1 MLELVTIDDARQ
13 QLRLDEGDSCGGA
26 DDAWLALAIPGV
38 SEAVRTW
45 LKDDW
50 RLYLPERDSAGAVIT
65 DTDGDPIPAEDSNGN
80 PITHPTVRMAVLL
93 ELASQF
99 RFREGEGD
107 NDMAQSG
114 RSIDGRGYGYVLS
127 RGATAL
133 LSGLR
138 KPTVA

>member
-13 QLRLDEGDSCGGA
+13 QLRLDEIDSNGGA
-26 DDAWLALAIPGV
+26 DDAWLVLAIPGV
-38 SEAVRTW
+38 SEAVRSW

-50 RLYLPERDSAGAVIT
+50 RLYLPERDTAGAIIT

-80 PITHPTVRMAVLL
+80 PITHPTVRLAVLL

-99 RFREGEGD
+99 RYREGEGENVVPAD
-107 NDMAQSG
+107 AG
-114 RSIDGRGYGYVLS
+114 HGYTLS
-127 RGATAL
+127 KGATAIL
-133 LSGLR
+133 AGLR

>member
-13 QLRLDEGDSCGGA
+13 QLRLDEGDSGGGA

-80 PITHPTVRMAVLL
+80 PITHPTVRLAVLL

-107 NDMAQSG
+107 NVVPPDAG
-114 RSIDGRGYGYVLS
+114 HGYTLS
-127 RGATAL
+127 KGATAL
-133 LSGLR
+133 LAGLR

>member
-13 QLRLDEGDSCGGA
+13 QLLLDEIDSNGGA

-38 SEAVRTW
+38 SEAVRAW

-50 RLYLPERDSAGAVIT
+50 RLYLPERDSAGAIIT

-80 PITHPTVRMAVLL
+80 PITHPTVRLAVLL

-99 RFREGEGD
+99 RYREGEGENVVPAD
-107 NDMAQSG
+107 AG
-114 RSIDGRGYGYVLS
+114 HGYTLS
-127 RGATAL
+127 KGATAIL
-133 LSGLR
+133 AGLR

>member
-13 QLRLDEGDSCGGA
+13 QLRLDEIDSNGGA

-38 SEAVRTW
+38 SEAVRSW

-50 RLYLPERDSAGAVIT
+50 RLYLPERDTAGAIIT

-80 PITHPTVRMAVLL
+80 PITHPTVRLAVLL

-99 RFREGEGD
+99 RYREGEGENVVPAD
-107 NDMAQSG
+107 AG
-114 RSIDGRGYGYVLS
+114 HGYPLS
-127 RGATAL
+127 KGATAIL
-133 LSGLR
+133 AGLR

>member
-13 QLRLDEGDSCGGA
+13 QLRLDEIDSNGGA

-38 SEAVRTW
+38 SESVRSW

-50 RLYLPERDSAGAVIT
+50 RLYLPERDTAGEVIT

-80 PITHPTVRMAVLL
+80 PITHPTVRLAVLL

-99 RFREGEGD
+99 RYREGEGENVVPAD
-107 NDMAQSG
+107 AG
-114 RSIDGRGYGYVLS
+114 HGYTLS
-127 RGATAL
+127 KGATAIL
-133 LSGLR
+133 AGLR

>member
-13 QLRLDEGDSCGGA
+13 QLRLDEIDSNGGA

-38 SEAVRTW
+38 SEAVRSW

-50 RLYLPERDSAGAVIT
+50 RLYLPERDTAGAVIT

-80 PITHPTVRMAVLL
+80 PITHPTVRLAVLL

-99 RFREGEGD
+99 RYREGEGENVVPAD
-107 NDMAQSG
+107 AG
-114 RSIDGRGYGYVLS
+114 HGYTLS
-127 RGATAL
+127 KGATAIL
-133 LSGLR
+133 AGLR
-138 KPTVA
+138 KPTLA

>member
-13 QLRLDEGDSCGGA
+13 QLRLDEIDSNGGA

-38 SEAVRTW
+38 SEAVRSW

-50 RLYLPERDSAGAVIT
+50 RLYLPERDTAGAVIT

-80 PITHPTVRMAVLL
+80 PITHPTVRLAVLL

-99 RFREGEGD
+99 RYREGEGENVVPAD
-107 NDMAQSG
+107 AG
-114 RSIDGRGYGYVLS
+114 HGYTLS
-127 RGATAL
+127 KGATAL
-133 LSGLR
+133 LAGLR

>member
-1 MLELVTIDDARQ
+1 MLELVDIDDARQ
-13 QLRLDEGDSCGGA
+13 QLRLDECDSGGGA
-26 DDAWLALAIPGV
+26 DDAWLELAIPGV

-80 PITHPTVRMAVLL
+80 PITHPTVRLAVLL

-99 RFREGEGD
+99 RFREGDGD
-107 NDMAQSG
+107 NVVPPDAG
-114 RSIDGRGYGYVLS
+114 HGYTLS
-127 RGATAL
+127 KGATAL
-133 LSGLR
+133 LAGLR

>member
-13 QLRLDEGDSCGGA
+13 QLRLDEIDSNGGA

-38 SEAVRTW
+38 SEAVRSW

-50 RLYLPERDSAGAVIT
+50 RLYLPERDTAGAIIT
-65 DTDGDPIPAEDSNGN
+65 DTDGDPIPAEDSSGN
-80 PITHPTVRMAVLL
+80 PITHPTVRLAVLL

-99 RFREGEGD
+99 RYREGEGENVVPAD
-107 NDMAQSG
+107 AG
-114 RSIDGRGYGYVLS
+114 HGYTLS
-127 RGATAL
+127 KGATAIL
-133 LSGLR
+133 AGLR

>member
-13 QLRLDEGDSCGGA
+13 QLRLDEIDSNGGA

-38 SEAVRTW
+38 SEAVRSW

-50 RLYLPERDSAGAVIT
+50 RLYLPERDTAGEVIT

-80 PITHPTVRMAVLL
+80 PITHPTVRLAVLL

-99 RFREGEGD
+99 RYREGERENVVPDDAGH
-107 NDMAQSG
+107 
-114 RSIDGRGYGYVLS
+114 GYTLS
-127 RGATAL
+127 KGATAIL
-133 LSGLR
+133 AGLR

>member
-13 QLRLDEGDSCGGA
+13 QLRLDEIDSNGGA

-38 SEAVRTW
+38 SEAVRSC

-50 RLYLPERDSAGAVIT
+50 RLYLPERDTAGAVIT

-80 PITHPTVRMAVLL
+80 PITHPTVRLAVLL

-99 RFREGEGD
+99 RYREGEGENVVPAD
-107 NDMAQSG
+107 AG
-114 RSIDGRGYGYVLS
+114 HGYTLS
-127 RGATAL
+127 KGATAIL
-133 LSGLR
+133 AGLR

>member
-13 QLRLDEGDSCGGA
+13 QLRLDEIDSNGGA

-38 SEAVRTW
+38 SEAVRSW

-50 RLYLPERDSAGAVIT
+50 RLYLPERDTAGAVIT
-65 DTDGDPIPAEDSNGN
+65 DTDGDPIPSEDSNGN
-80 PITHPTVRMAVLL
+80 PITHPTVRLAVLL

-99 RFREGEGD
+99 RYREGEGENVVPAD
-107 NDMAQSG
+107 AG
-114 RSIDGRGYGYVLS
+114 HGYTLS
-127 RGATAL
+127 KGATAIL
-133 LSGLR
+133 AGLR

>member
-13 QLRLDEGDSCGGA
+13 QLRLDEIDSNGGA

-38 SEAVRTW
+38 SEAVRSW

-50 RLYLPERDSAGAVIT
+50 RLYLPERDTAGAVIT
-65 DTDGDPIPAEDSNGN
+65 DTDGDPIPAEDSNGT
-80 PITHPTVRMAVLL
+80 PITHPTVRLAVLL

-99 RFREGEGD
+99 RYREGEGENVVPAD
-107 NDMAQSG
+107 AG
-114 RSIDGRGYGYVLS
+114 HGYTLS
-127 RGATAL
+127 KGATAIL
-133 LSGLR
+133 AGLR

>member
-13 QLRLDEGDSCGGA
+13 QLRLDEIDSNGGA

-38 SEAVRTW
+38 SEAVRSW

-50 RLYLPERDSAGAVIT
+50 RLYLPERDTAGAIIT

-80 PITHPTVRMAVLL
+80 PITHPTVRVAVLL

-99 RFREGEGD
+99 RYREGEGENVVPAD
-107 NDMAQSG
+107 AG
-114 RSIDGRGYGYVLS
+114 HGYTLS
-127 RGATAL
+127 KGATAIL
-133 LSGLR
+133 AGLR

>member
-13 QLRLDEGDSCGGA
+13 QLRLDEIDSNGGA

-38 SEAVRTW
+38 SEAVRSW

-50 RLYLPERDSAGAVIT
+50 RLYLPERDTSGAIIT

-80 PITHPTVRMAVLL
+80 PITHPTVRLAVLL

-99 RFREGEGD
+99 RYREGEGENVVPAD
-107 NDMAQSG
+107 AG
-114 RSIDGRGYGYVLS
+114 HGYTLS
-127 RGATAL
+127 KGATAIL
-133 LSGLR
+133 AGLR

>member
-13 QLRLDEGDSCGGA
+13 QLRLDEIDSNGGA

-38 SEAVRTW
+38 SEAVRSW

-50 RLYLPERDSAGAVIT
+50 RLYLPERDTAGAVIT

-80 PITHPTVRMAVLL
+80 PITHPTVRLAVLL

-99 RFREGEGD
+99 RYREGEGENVVPTD
-107 NDMAQSG
+107 AG
-114 RSIDGRGYGYVLS
+114 HGYTLS
-127 RGATAL
+127 KGATAIL
-133 LSGLR
+133 GGLR

>member
-13 QLRLDEGDSCGGA
+13 QLRLDEIDSNGGA

-38 SEAVRTW
+38 SEAVRSW

-50 RLYLPERDSAGAVIT
+50 RLYLPERDTDGAVIT

-80 PITHPTVRMAVLL
+80 PITHPTVRLAVLL

-99 RFREGEGD
+99 RYREGEGENVVPAD
-107 NDMAQSG
+107 AG
-114 RSIDGRGYGYVLS
+114 HGYTLS
-127 RGATAL
+127 KGATAIL
-133 LSGLR
+133 AGLR

>member
-13 QLRLDEGDSCGGA
+13 QLRLDEGNSDGGA
-26 DDAWLALAIPGV
+26 DDAWLALAIPGI
-38 SEAVRTW
+38 SEAVRSW

-50 RLYLPERDSAGAVIT
+50 RLYLPERDSDGQVIT
-65 DTDGDPIPAEDSNGN
+65 DTDGDPIPAEDTSGS
-80 PITHPTVRMAVLL
+80 PITHPTVRLAVML

-107 NDMAQSG
+107 NVVPPDAG
-114 RSIDGRGYGYVLS
+114 HGYTLS
-127 RGATAL
+127 KGATAL
-133 LSGLR
+133 LAGLR

>member
-13 QLRLDEGDSCGGA
+13 QLRLDEIDSNGGA

-38 SEAVRTW
+38 SEAVRSW

-50 RLYLPERDSAGAVIT
+50 RLYLPERDTAGAVIT

-80 PITHPTVRMAVLL
+80 PITHPTVRLAVLL

-99 RFREGEGD
+99 RYREGEGENVVPAD
-107 NDMAQSG
+107 AG
-114 RSIDGRGYGYVLS
+114 HGYTLS
-127 RGATAL
+127 KGATAML
-133 LSGLR
+133 AGLR

>member
-13 QLRLDEGDSCGGA
+13 QLRLDEIDSNGGA

-38 SEAVRTW
+38 SEAVRSW

-50 RLYLPERDSAGAVIT
+50 RLYLPERDTSGAVIT

-80 PITHPTVRMAVLL
+80 PITHPTVRLAVLL

-99 RFREGEGD
+99 RYREGEGENVVPAD
-107 NDMAQSG
+107 AG
-114 RSIDGRGYGYVLS
+114 HGYTLS
-127 RGATAL
+127 KGATAIL
-133 LSGLR
+133 AGLR
-138 KPTVA
+138 KPTLA

>member
-13 QLRLDEGDSCGGA
+13 QLRLDEIDSNGGA

-38 SEAVRTW
+38 SEAVRSW

-50 RLYLPERDSAGAVIT
+50 RLYLPERDTAGAVIT

-80 PITHPTVRMAVLL
+80 PITHPTVRPAVLL

-99 RFREGEGD
+99 RYREGEGENVVPAD
-107 NDMAQSG
+107 AG
-114 RSIDGRGYGYVLS
+114 HGYTLS
-127 RGATAL
+127 KGATAIL
-133 LSGLR
+133 AGLR

>member
-13 QLRLDEGDSCGGA
+13 QLRLDEIDSNGGA
-26 DDAWLALAIPGV
+26 DDAWLVLAIPGV
-38 SEAVRTW
+38 SEAVRSW

-50 RLYLPERDSAGAVIT
+50 RLYLPERDTAGEVIT

-80 PITHPTVRMAVLL
+80 PITHPTVRLAVLL

-99 RFREGEGD
+99 RYREGEGENVVPAD
-107 NDMAQSG
+107 AG
-114 RSIDGRGYGYVLS
+114 HGYTLS
-127 RGATAL
+127 KGATAIL
-133 LSGLR
+133 AGLR

>member
-13 QLRLDEGDSCGGA
+13 QLRLDEIDSNGGA

-38 SEAVRTW
+38 SEAVRSW

-50 RLYLPERDSAGAVIT
+50 RLYLPERDTSGAVIT

-80 PITHPTVRMAVLL
+80 PITHPTVRLAVLL

-99 RFREGEGD
+99 RYREGEGENVVPAD
-107 NDMAQSG
+107 AG
-114 RSIDGRGYGYVLS
+114 HGYTLS
-127 RGATAL
+127 KGATAIL
-133 LSGLR
+133 AGLR

>member
-13 QLRLDEGDSCGGA
+13 QLRLDEIDSNGGA

-38 SEAVRTW
+38 SEAVRSW

-50 RLYLPERDSAGAVIT
+50 RLYLPERDTAGAIIT

-80 PITHPTVRMAVLL
+80 PITHPTVRLAVLL

-99 RFREGEGD
+99 RYREGEGENVVPAD
-107 NDMAQSG
+107 AG
-114 RSIDGRGYGYVLS
+114 HGYTLS
-127 RGATAL
+127 KGATAIL
-133 LSGLR
+133 AGLR
-138 KPTVA
+138 KVSQRYAKPE

>member
-13 QLRLDEGDSCGGA
+13 QLRLDEGDSGGSA

-65 DTDGDPIPAEDSNGN
+65 DTDGDPIPAEDSNGHR
-80 PITHPTVRMAVLL
+80 ITHPTVRLAVML

-107 NDMAQSG
+107 NVVPPDAG
-114 RSIDGRGYGYVLS
+114 HGYTLS
-127 RGATAL
+127 KGATAL
-133 LSGLR
+133 LAGLR

>member
-13 QLRLDEGDSCGGA
+13 QLRLDEIDSNGGA

-38 SEAVRTW
+38 SEAVRSW

-50 RLYLPERDSAGAVIT
+50 RLYLPERDTAGAIIT

-80 PITHPTVRMAVLL
+80 PITHPTVRLAVLL

-99 RFREGEGD
+99 RYREGEGENVVPAD
-107 NDMAQSG
+107 AG
-114 RSIDGRGYGYVLS
+114 HGYTLS
-127 RGATAL
+127 KGATAIL
-133 LSGLR
+133 AGLR

>member
-13 QLRLDEGDSCGGA
+13 QLRLDEGDSGGGA
-26 DDAWLALAIPGV
+26 DDGWLALAIPGV

-50 RLYLPERDSAGAVIT
+50 RLYLPELDSDDAVIT
-65 DTDGDPIPAEDSNGN
+65 DTDGDPIPAEDTNGN

-107 NDMAQSG
+107 NVVPADA
-114 RSIDGRGYGYVLS
+114 GYGYTLS
-127 RGATAL
+127 KGATAL
-133 LSGLR
+133 LAGLR